1 MVVTKNDLYQALGAK
16 LKPVTDSLEDVKN
29 QLKTLNTTVS
39 DLDRR
44 VRAIETRLT
53 QKKTTV

>member
-1 MVVTKNDLYQALGAK
+1 MVVTKGDLYQALGAK
-16 LKPVTDSLEDVKN
+16 LKPVMDSLEDVKN
-29 QLKTLNTTVS
+29 QLNSLNTTVS

-44 VRAIETRLT
+44 IRAIETRLA